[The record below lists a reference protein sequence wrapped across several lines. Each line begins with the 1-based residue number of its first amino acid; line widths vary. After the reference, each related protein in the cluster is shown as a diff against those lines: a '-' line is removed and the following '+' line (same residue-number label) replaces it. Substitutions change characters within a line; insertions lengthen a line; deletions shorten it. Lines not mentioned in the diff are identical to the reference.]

1 MNPQCWGPWWFRVVL
16 QLVCDRKIFF
26 AEKKQKKIQNGKI
39 QNGKILPKWNF
50 GCKRICGKTQQFL
63 NKIWPCWQKHLNL
76 WYSPWRASTEEHA
89 FSIICGQNY
98 YFWSKIPLWL
108 NGQNIQHLPELFWPK
123 FLAISPFDCALI
135 KAVNHSSWKKNK
147 HPKSLWRLIFH
158 FHLMFLLC
166 SLNALSNPVLVSS
179 ATGSLAFVIRFHIS
193 LYGLASWFRW
203 W

>member
-26 AEKKQKKIQNGKI
+26 AEKKQKKFKMAKFYQSEILAVREFVGKHH
-39 QNGKILPKWNF
+39 NFWTKFGHVGK
-50 GCKRICGKTQQFL
+50 
-63 NKIWPCWQKHLNL
+63 KHLNL
-76 WYSPWRASTEEHA
+76 WYSPWRASREEHD
-89 FSIICGQNY
+89 FSIIRGQNY
-98 YFWSKIPLWL
+98 YFWSKISLWL

-179 ATGSLAFVIRFHIS
+179 ATGSLVFVIRFHIC

>member
-1 MNPQCWGPWWFRVVL
+1 MAKFCQSEILAVREFVGKHNSFRTKFGHVGKNIWIYGTLLEGL
-16 QLVCDRKIFF
+16 Q
-26 AEKKQKKIQNGKI
+26 GK
-39 QNGKILPKWNF
+39 
-50 GCKRICGKTQQFL
+50 
-63 NKIWPCWQKHLNL
+63 
-76 WYSPWRASTEEHA
+76 
-89 FSIICGQNY
+89 SIIRGQNY

-135 KAVNHSSWKKNK
+135 KAVNHSWKKNK

-166 SLNALSNPVLVSS
+166 SLNTISNPVLVSS
-179 ATGSLAFVIRFHIS
+179 ATGSLVFVIRFHRC
-193 LYGLASWFRW
+193 LYRLASWFRW